1 MNKKNIFKIAVDI
14 AMIALFVTFFNI
26 GLLGFKFHV
35 IGGIIFGALI
45 LVHIIVNRKWVV
57 NITKRIFDKNLKTRT
72 RISYI
77 ISFCLL
83 VTVCAILVSGI
94 CIMKAANYDRVMF
107 WKMLHIGASYLS
119 IALIGLHLGLYWNF
133 VSNFFKK
140 MFNIKNSGTM
150 SIIIARIVVVAIL
163 VLVYWTWQNI
173 WQGVFMFDLAHV
185 SNYDT
190 LFSFYENLS
199 QYSHALLIEIVLDMI
214 SSNSVSLISILN
226 AVVNNVRIIDILA
239 VFFMVILFM
248 KSRQKKSWI
257 FLIVLY
263 ILMFAV
269 VEGSLFY
276 GFQVSSIDELVS
288 ILHILSMIIL
298 GFKCV
303 IIVYL
308 IYRIVGYVFEY
319 IRLFE

>member
-1 MNKKNIFKIAVDI
+1 MFSVTFYKPAFNIYSFRCFQIQFSHLLSYIPAYSFTIASTLS
-14 AMIALFVTFFNI
+14 AMISSPSQPVTCTFFNI
-26 GLLGFKFHV
+26 RLLGFKFHV

-163 VLVYWTWQNI
+163 VN
-173 WQGVFMFDLAHV
+173 
-185 SNYDT
+185 
-190 LFSFYENLS
+190 
-199 QYSHALLIEIVLDMI
+199 
-214 SSNSVSLISILN
+214 
-226 AVVNNVRIIDILA
+226 
-239 VFFMVILFM
+239 
-248 KSRQKKSWI
+248 
-257 FLIVLY
+257 
-263 ILMFAV
+263 
-269 VEGSLFY
+269 
-276 GFQVSSIDELVS
+276 SSISFTFVASFD
-288 ILHILSMIIL
+288 
-298 GFKCV
+298 
-303 IIVYL
+303 
-308 IYRIVGYVFEY
+308 
-319 IRLFE
+319 

>member
-57 NITKRIFDKNLKTRT
+57 NITKRIFDKNLKIRT

-140 MFNIKNSGTM
+140 MLGTYNLHTQGYFTKVNNTL
-150 SIIIARIVVVAIL
+150 SYAAQHIVPQDIEAPEGGGHYKKESLSFLQLIN
-163 VLVYWTWQNI
+163 VYGSMM
-173 WQGVFMFDLAHV
+173 GVFTIGTYYVDSAIKK
-185 SNYDT
+185 NKKT
-190 LFSFYENLS
+190 
-199 QYSHALLIEIVLDMI
+199 AK
-214 SSNSVSLISILN
+214 
-226 AVVNNVRIIDILA
+226 NNK
-239 VFFMVILFM
+239 M
-248 KSRQKKSWI
+248 KQAS
-257 FLIVLY
+257 
-263 ILMFAV
+263 
-269 VEGSLFY
+269 
-276 GFQVSSIDELVS
+276 
-288 ILHILSMIIL
+288 
-298 GFKCV
+298 
-303 IIVYL
+303 
-308 IYRIVGYVFEY
+308 
-319 IRLFE
+319 

>member
-45 LVHIIVNRKWVV
+45 LVHIIVNRKCVV

-94 CIMKAANYDRVMF
+94 CIMKATNYDRVMF

-163 VLVYWTWQNI
+163 VLGTYNLHTQGYFTKVNNTLSYAAQHIVPQDIEAPEGGGHYKKESLSFLQLINVYGSMM
-173 WQGVFMFDLAHV
+173 GVFTIGTYYVDSAIKK
-185 SNYDT
+185 NKKT
-190 LFSFYENLS
+190 
-199 QYSHALLIEIVLDMI
+199 AK
-214 SSNSVSLISILN
+214 
-226 AVVNNVRIIDILA
+226 NNK
-239 VFFMVILFM
+239 M
-248 KSRQKKSWI
+248 KQAS
-257 FLIVLY
+257 
-263 ILMFAV
+263 
-269 VEGSLFY
+269 
-276 GFQVSSIDELVS
+276 
-288 ILHILSMIIL
+288 
-298 GFKCV
+298 
-303 IIVYL
+303 
-308 IYRIVGYVFEY
+308 
-319 IRLFE
+319 

>member
-26 GLLGFKFHV
+26 RLLGFKFHV

-45 LVHIIVNRKWVV
+45 LVHIIV
-57 NITKRIFDKNLKTRT
+57 FDKNLKTRT

-163 VLVYWTWQNI
+163 VLGTYNLHTQGYFTKVNNTLSYAAQHIVPQDIEAPEGGGHYKKESLSFLQLINVYGSMM
-173 WQGVFMFDLAHV
+173 GVFTIGTYYVDSAIKK
-185 SNYDT
+185 NKKT
-190 LFSFYENLS
+190 
-199 QYSHALLIEIVLDMI
+199 AK
-214 SSNSVSLISILN
+214 
-226 AVVNNVRIIDILA
+226 NNK
-239 VFFMVILFM
+239 M
-248 KSRQKKSWI
+248 KQAS
-257 FLIVLY
+257 
-263 ILMFAV
+263 
-269 VEGSLFY
+269 
-276 GFQVSSIDELVS
+276 
-288 ILHILSMIIL
+288 
-298 GFKCV
+298 
-303 IIVYL
+303 
-308 IYRIVGYVFEY
+308 
-319 IRLFE
+319 

>member
-77 ISFCLL
+77 ISFCL
-83 VTVCAILVSGI
+83 
-94 CIMKAANYDRVMF
+94 YDRVMF

-163 VLVYWTWQNI
+163 VLGTYNLHTQGYFTKVNNTLSYAAQHIVPQDIEAPEGGGHYKKESLSFLQLINVYGSMM
-173 WQGVFMFDLAHV
+173 GVFTIGTYYVDSAIKK
-185 SNYDT
+185 NKKT
-190 LFSFYENLS
+190 
-199 QYSHALLIEIVLDMI
+199 AK
-214 SSNSVSLISILN
+214 
-226 AVVNNVRIIDILA
+226 NNK
-239 VFFMVILFM
+239 M
-248 KSRQKKSWI
+248 KQAS
-257 FLIVLY
+257 
-263 ILMFAV
+263 
-269 VEGSLFY
+269 
-276 GFQVSSIDELVS
+276 
-288 ILHILSMIIL
+288 
-298 GFKCV
+298 
-303 IIVYL
+303 
-308 IYRIVGYVFEY
+308 
-319 IRLFE
+319 